1 MRLYNVYYICN
12 ATVNCI
18 KNVTIVSKNN
28 SGASTTYLVKN
39 WKDILENLYVLR
51 KLPFLR
57 SKVDMTITSIPVY
70 ARDLTTPEINV
81 NAYSIFK
88 NHITELAIQLETVVK
103 LYESMENGDAQ
114 AGIDIKIPQC
124 SSLKEYIQYMKD
136 IDFIFNQCPF
146 ISKSDEEIIFNTVDV
161 GSTWIS
167 FFIKATAGKNFIFSA
182 LSKLTELAVK
192 IKSNINV
199 LKQQDEMLKTM
210 QQKNEIGNEVIDVF
224 KKMKD
229 KTLDDAVSE
238 MEKECDMSI
247 TDPEERD
254 RARRSIELYVNLI
267 DKGLEIYSSIE
278 TPKEIKV
285 QFPFTED
292 SPELPEGL
300 LKLIEDKSGKSE
312 EGGE

>member
-1 MRLYNVYYICN
+1 MRLYNIYYICN
-12 ATVNCI
+12 ATVDSI
-18 KNVTIVSKNN
+18 KNITATHKNN
-28 SGASTTYLVKN
+28 SNGTTTYNIVDWKN
-39 WKDILENLYVLR
+39 ILENLYVLR
-51 KLPFLR
+51 KLPFL
-57 SKVDMTITSIPVY
+57 KKEVDKMINSIPVY
-70 ARDLTTPEINV
+70 ARDLETPEISSS
-81 NAYSIFK
+81 AYGSFTK
-88 NHITELAIQLETVVK
+88 YRTELIIELETVIA

-124 SSLKEYIQYMKD
+124 SSLKEYIQYMRD
-136 IDFIFNQCPF
+136 IDFIFSQCPF

-161 GSTWIS
+161 GSTWLS
-167 FFIKATAGKNFIFSA
+167 FFIKATAGKNFIFST

-192 IKSNINV
+192 IQSNMNV

-224 KKMKD
+224 KKMKE

-238 MEKECDMSI
+238 MENECKMTLS
-247 TDPEERD
+247 DPEERD
-254 RARRSIELYVNLI
+254 RARRSLDIYAQLI

-285 QFPFTED
+285 QFPFIEN

-300 LKLIEDKSGKSE
+300 LKLIEDKSKNE
-312 EGGE
+312 EQE